1 MKNLRT
7 KKLTKN
13 ETAISTITATEVM
26 TPKPSISSFITASA
40 MMVAND
46 AAEKNIP
53 NSTYQRNF
61 PGLNTNLRFMSQ
73 QKILATTKPTAVA
86 IDANEP
92 RVAYQASS
100 PVNSAAGNDKNLTAK
115 SSAARHFM
123 QVAASK

>member
-61 PGLNTNLRFMSQ
+61 PGLKTNLRFMSQ
-73 QKILATTKPTAVA
+73 QKILAMTKPTAVA

-92 RVAYQASS
+92 RVAYHASL
-100 PVNSAAGNDKNLTAK
+100 PENSAAGSDKNLTAK
-115 SSAARHFM
+115 SSAPRHFM